1 MSRMNVKQRKREVQ
15 CALNLVKMVEPYV
28 RGDVEAFQQACTAE
42 ALELVQVSFGA
53 CLLYVLAE
61 IYQFRAAEFLGY
73 QRSPLGWNGHIAAW
87 KGKKISFDNHT
98 AAAGAGIRAAGAA
111 IRTYRM
117 VKEIADKSGEGSTS
131 DPISGMSAT
140 QLRATQDSLPVFLE
154 AMWHVSV
161 LDIERTITAVTHKL
175 CRDHS
180 VDMGERNKRAEALA
194 MMGDIFMA
202 AARDKGGSKDPKQKV
217 AEMVAIMVPAA
228 TGAAAPA
235 TANES
240 AGSRGVAGE
249 NGSDGERKCDG
260 FEPSSRASSS
270 RAAASPPLT
279 ADELRRLKPSELKRR
294 LREHGIINPEAVEK
308 EELVQMV
315 LMAQMG

>member
-1 MSRMNVKQRKREVQ
+1 MLR
-15 CALNLVKMVEPYV
+15 
-28 RGDVEAFQQACTAE
+28 
-42 ALELVQVSFGA
+42 
-53 CLLYVLAE
+53 
-61 IYQFRAAEFLGY
+61 FRAAEFLGY

-111 IRTYRM
+111 VRPEAYVVSPPSHRCRGPSCLDQGFRFRYAPQIRTYRM